1 LFNSLNTIACFCR
14 EKPGYARELLQAL
27 AVYFRHNLNS
37 SNDYMIDIETEFQQV
52 DAYLMLE
59 KARFEERLRITKNID
74 KDLHRQVPTL
84 ILQPIVENAIKHG
97 AMKRDVGEVEI
108 DAAMEDEELVVK
120 ISDNGLGIPD
130 QVLRA
135 FNDKTTKGKYGLLNV
150 DGRLRSIYGEKY
162 GLVLDSSDRGTTVT
176 MRIPP
181 KALLEG

>member
-1 LFNSLNTIACFCR
+1 
-14 EKPGYARELLQAL
+14 
-27 AVYFRHNLNS
+27 
-37 SNDYMIDIETEFQQV
+37 MIDVEAEFEQV

-59 KARFEERLRITKNID
+59 KARFEERLQIVKNIEENI
-74 KDLHRQVPTL
+74 HVQVPTL

-97 AMKRDVGEVEI
+97 AMKRESGRVEI
-108 DAAMEDEELVVK
+108 EAKMDGADLLIR
-120 ISDNGLGIPD
+120 ISDNGYGIPD

-150 DGRLRSIYGEKY
+150 DGRLRSIYGENY
-162 GLVLDSSDRGTTVT
+162 GLKIDTSENGTTVT